1 MGTECLAHTSTH
13 SRNLKMR
20 AIGVHLRRLVGCHD
34 IEVFYAH
41 EVFAWRRGL
50 WDGKV
55 HLHNGLAVIRELNVA
70 TDLLYHMTPIQLSR
84 L

>member
-55 HLHNGLAVIRELNVA
+55 
-70 TDLLYHMTPIQLSR
+70 QL
-84 L
+84 